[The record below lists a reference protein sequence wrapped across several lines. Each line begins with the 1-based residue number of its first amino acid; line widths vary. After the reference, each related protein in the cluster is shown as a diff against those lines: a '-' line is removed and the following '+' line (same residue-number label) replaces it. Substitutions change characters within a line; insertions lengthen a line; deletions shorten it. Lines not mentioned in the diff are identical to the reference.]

1 MIAGVDASSIAAY
14 LAASAQEPV
23 LHVDEHDRVLGVVPR
38 SQVQEEGLI
47 TRCTYIFV
55 FNSAGLLC
63 MHQRTLHKRL
73 YPGYWDVAAGGLVSA
88 GETYLQGAR
97 RELEEELGVVDAELK
112 PHGRFFLR
120 RLKAAFGGRSSVAVG
135 MAPSACSQKKCRA
148 CAGLIRGNPGS
159 AMMSSTVLTRCRRLI
174 CCSQAISMSE
184 VYG

>member
-14 LAASAQEPV
+14 LAASAQESV
-23 LHVDEHDRVLGVVPR
+23 LHVDEQDRVLGVVPR
-38 SQVQEEGLI
+38 SRVQEEGLI

-112 PHGRFFLR
+112 PHGRFFFE
-120 RLKAAFGGRSSVAVG
+120 A
-135 MAPSACSQKKCRA
+135 
-148 CAGLIRGNPGS
+148 PGS
-159 AMMSSTVLTRCRRLI
+159 RLWGAFFS
-174 CCSQAISMSE
+174 CCWDGPISMQPEE
-184 VYG
+184 VQGVRWIDPRQPWQRDDEQYSPDSLQALGLLQSGDFNE